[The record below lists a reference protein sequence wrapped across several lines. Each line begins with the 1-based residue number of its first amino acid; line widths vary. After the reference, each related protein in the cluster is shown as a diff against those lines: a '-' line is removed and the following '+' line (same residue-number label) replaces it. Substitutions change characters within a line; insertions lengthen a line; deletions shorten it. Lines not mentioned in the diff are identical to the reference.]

1 MEVQDFFQC
10 WKCVD
15 FWLAV
20 LSYSPNCGFASL
32 LPVAT
37 YSHEILYGLEVFS
50 FPALTLKG
58 KLKSI
63 PVSCW
68 VHLEIRRSL
77 ELHVIR
83 VCSEYWDLHNTKK
96 NARAS
101 CYALTFHQKKTS
113 ISGTKLQ
120 KRKLQKTCNPL
131 HIQARILWHN
141 IFHPT
146 TLHTSWLEY
155 WIEITLH
162 GPVIA
167 FYFSTKSPA
176 ANALRHSISGSSLTG
191 NNPRK
196 VWETALSWKRQVNF
210 HVKIEDSR
218 GNIESIN
225 PTRQLT
231 IL

>member
-32 LPVAT
+32 LPAAT

-50 FPALTLKG
+50 FPALTLNG

-68 VHLEIRRSL
+68 VQLEIRRSL

-83 VCSEYWDLHNTKK
+83 VCSEYWDFHNTKK
-96 NARAS
+96 TREPVAMPLPS
-101 CYALTFHQKKTS
+101 TKKKR

-120 KRKLQKTCNPL
+120 KRQLQKTCNPL
-131 HIQARILWHN
+131 HIQARILWHI

-155 WIEITLH
+155 WIQITLY

-167 FYFSTKSPA
+167 FYVSTKSPA

-191 NNPRK
+191 NKPSK
-196 VWETALSWKRQVNF
+196 SLDWETALSWKRQVKF

-218 GNIESIN
+218 GNIQSIN
-225 PTRQLT
+225 STRN
-231 IL
+231 

>member
-1 MEVQDFFQC
+1 MEEILHQLISRICQFFIRLHVLCTYYHIIYKIIIYILYMEVQDFFQC

-32 LPVAT
+32 LPAAT

-63 PVSCW
+63 PVSCL

-96 NARAS
+96 TREPVAMPLPSTKKKQVFQAQNCKNAS
-101 CYALTFHQKKTS
+101 CKKHVTPC
-113 ISGTKLQ
+113 ISKHAS
-120 KRKLQKTCNPL
+120 CD
-131 HIQARILWHN
+131 II
-141 IFHPT
+141 
-146 TLHTSWLEY
+146 Y
-155 WIEITLH
+155 
-162 GPVIA
+162 
-167 FYFSTKSPA
+167 ST
-176 ANALRHSISGSSLTG
+176 
-191 NNPRK
+191 
-196 VWETALSWKRQVNF
+196 Q
-210 HVKIEDSR
+210 
-218 GNIESIN
+218 
-225 PTRQLT
+225 QLY
-231 IL
+231 IHHD